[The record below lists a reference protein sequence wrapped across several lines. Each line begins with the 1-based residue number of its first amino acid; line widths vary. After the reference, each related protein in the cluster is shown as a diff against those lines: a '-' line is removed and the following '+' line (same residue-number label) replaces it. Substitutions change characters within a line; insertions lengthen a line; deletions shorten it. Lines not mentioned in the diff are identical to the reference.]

1 MLENLKPQPKI
12 EVSPT
17 FRPGVEFDGAEGTA
31 TTEGFEE
38 QPNFDDFLRERGY
51 PPEEYEI
58 VGTPRTS
65 QWQRYDGDWL
75 TSYRFSFRKK
85 NTELDLPTLFA
96 QAKRT
101 KRAERKKENKDRVLV
116 VIPSDYQVGKT
127 GSRGGTKELLERI
140 FASYDRIE
148 AQMKKGK
155 YERIV
160 ILDGGDMIEG
170 VSNAAD
176 LHQLSENDL
185 SPAQQVDTAAALL
198 WDLLKRANKYAPVTY
213 ASVGSNHCQFRVNKQ
228 AVGRPG
234 VDDWGIV
241 IMQQL
246 HRLATEVG
254 LDVKFLKPQP
264 EDESLAF
271 DVFDDSFH
279 IIGLWHGHQSRRPD
293 QVPTWW
299 RQQTFGN
306 QPVAAAS
313 IAVTGHFHHTRVT
326 ELGSHQN
333 GGSRWWIQASTMDSG
348 SDWFRRIAGE
358 DSAPAITCFELEKG
372 THYQGAIMRF

>member
-1 MLENLKPQPKI
+1 M
-12 EVSPT
+12 
-17 FRPGVEFDGAEGTA
+17 
-31 TTEGFEE
+31 
-38 QPNFDDFLRERGY
+38 
-51 PPEEYEI
+51 
-58 VGTPRTS
+58 
-65 QWQRYDGDWL
+65 
-75 TSYRFSFRKK
+75 
-85 NTELDLPTLFA
+85 FA

-116 VIPSDYQVGKT
+116 IIPSDYQVGKT

-279 IIGLWHGHQSRRPD
+279 IIGLWHGHQSRRPE
-293 QVPTWW
+293 QIPTWW

-313 IAVTGHFHHTRVT
+313 IAVTGHFHHTRIT

>member
-12 EVSPT
+12 ETSPT
-17 FRPGVEFDGAEGTA
+17 FRPGVEFDGLEGTA

-101 KRAERKKENKDRVLV
+101 KRAERKKEYKDRVFV
-116 VIPSDYQVGKT
+116 IIPSDYQVGKT
-127 GSRGGTKELLERI
+127 GSRGGTDELLERI

-148 AQMKKGK
+148 AQMKSGK

-160 ILDGGDMIEG
+160 ILDGGDVIES

-176 LHQLSENDL
+176 LQQLATNDL
-185 SPAQQVDTAAALL
+185 SPMQQVDLAAALL
-198 WDLLKRANKYAPVTY
+198 WDLIKRATKYAPVTY
-213 ASVGSNHCQFRVNKQ
+213 ATVGSNHCQLRVNKQ
-228 AVGRPG
+228 TIGRPG

-246 HRLATEVG
+246 HRLSTEVG

-333 GGSRWWIQASTMDSG
+333 GGSRWWIQASTMDAG